1 MTPADHNKTIGILHL
16 VYGGFSV
23 AMMGVMVALFGSF
36 FGLAGSAPSRGDEPP
51 VFLLAIMMSFMFV
64 VYVVLAVPS
73 FIGGYGLLKRK
84 KWAKVMAIVA
94 AIVAAMS
101 FPFGTAL
108 CVYTL
113 WFLFGEKGRSLYDR
127 PAYILPPPPPL
138 WTSVPNRERQREYVP
153 PSTPPDWR

>member
-23 AMMGVMVALFGSF
+23 IIMVLMVAVFGSV
-36 FGLAGSAPSRGDEPP
+36 FGFIGNSQPSGDEPP
-51 VFLLAIMMSFMFV
+51 FFMIAIMMAFMFIL
-64 VYVVLAVPS
+64 YVVLAVPS

-84 KWAKVMAIVA
+84 KWGKVMAIVA
-94 AIVAAMS
+94 AIIAAMS
-101 FPFGTAL
+101 FPFGSAL

-113 WFLFGEKGRSLYDR
+113 WFLFGDKGRSLYDK
-127 PAYILPPPPPL
+127 PAYALPPPPPL
-138 WTSVPNRERQREYVP
+138 WTNLPNRERDREYVP